1 LDLLRA
7 KEITTLNIEGSSIRL
22 LTVKDKAVQ
31 KWGDMPLEP
40 GLIKEGLILNPP
52 GVGLVIR
59 NLFVSQNAPKKDVII
74 SLTGLRAIPRFLTM
88 PKMSPHLLEEAIMR
102 EARREMPLPLE
113 DLYLSWQVIGEVG
126 NQQHIYLLG
135 VPRDLLDAEV
145 QALAA
150 AGIQPSVMDLKP
162 LALARAVNRE
172 QAVIADL
179 EPDSLDVIVVAD
191 YVPVIMRTFSL
202 EEGLGLE
209 EKIERLADELTRTVK
224 FYNDSHPE
232 SPFSPTTTVY
242 LTGAL
247 MGDRAPRNSFT
258 RRVDYPVEVP
268 DPPLEYSPDL
278 PLAQYVVNMG
288 LALKKAR

>member
-1 LDLLRA
+1 MLRA
-7 KEITTLNIEGSSIRL
+7 REITTLNIEGSSIRL

-59 NLFVSQNAPKKDVII
+59 NLFASQNAPKKDVII

-172 QAVIADL
+172 QAVVADL
-179 EPDSLDVIVVAD
+179 ELDSLDVIVVAD

-209 EKIERLADELTRTVK
+209 EKIERLADELTRTIK

-232 SPFSPTTTVY
+232 SPFSPATTVC

>member
-1 LDLLRA
+1 MLRA

-22 LTVKDKAVQ
+22 LTVKDKTVQ

-172 QAVIADL
+172 QAVVADL
-179 EPDSLDVIVVAD
+179 ELDSLDVIVVAD

-232 SPFSPTTTVY
+232 SPFSPATTVY

-247 MGDRAPRNSFT
+247 MGDRVPRNSFT

>member
-1 LDLLRA
+1 LLRA
-7 KEITTLNIEGSSIRL
+7 KEITTLNIEGSSVRL
-22 LTVKDKAVQ
+22 LTVKDKRVQ

-40 GLIKEGLILNPP
+40 GVIKEGLILDPP

-59 NLFVSQNAPKKDVII
+59 NLFASQNAPKKDVVV
-74 SLTGLRAIPRFLTM
+74 SLTALRAVPRFLNM
-88 PKMSPHLLEEAIMR
+88 PKMSPHLLKEAIMR
-102 EARREMPLPLE
+102 EAKREMPLPL
-113 DLYLSWQVIGEVG
+113 DSLYLSWQAIGEVG
-126 NQQHIYLLG
+126 NQQRIYLLG

-150 AGIQPSVMDLKP
+150 AGIQPSVIDLKP
-162 LALARAVNRE
+162 LALVRAVNRE
-172 QAVIADL
+172 QAIIADL
-179 EPDSLDVIVVAD
+179 EPDSLDVIMVAD

-224 FYNDSHPE
+224 FYNDSYPE
-232 SPFSPTTTVY
+232 KPFSPAATVC

-247 MGDRAPRNSFT
+247 MGDRAARNSFT

-268 DPPLEYSPDL
+268 DPPLEYAPDL

-288 LALKKAR
+288 LALKKVR

>member
-1 LDLLRA
+1 MLRA
-7 KEITTLNIEGSSIRL
+7 REITTLNIEGSSIRL

-59 NLFVSQNAPKKDVII
+59 NLFASQNAPKKDVII

-172 QAVIADL
+172 QAVVADL
-179 EPDSLDVIVVAD
+179 ELDSLDVIVVAD

-232 SPFSPTTTVY
+232 SPFSPATTVY

-288 LALKKAR
+288 LALKKVR